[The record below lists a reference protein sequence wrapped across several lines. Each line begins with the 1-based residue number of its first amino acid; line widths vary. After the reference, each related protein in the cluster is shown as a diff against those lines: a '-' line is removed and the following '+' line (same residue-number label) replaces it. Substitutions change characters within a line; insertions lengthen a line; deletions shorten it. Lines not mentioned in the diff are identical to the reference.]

1 MGEHDGLPRASGRF
15 ADPLIEVDTAPS
27 RGLRYHAV
35 VRLLGEH
42 DIATSP
48 AIEHEL
54 AALHGRVLV
63 DLTRCDFIDST
74 VIRNLLRKAEELR
87 REGHSLELVAPALD
101 GIARTLEIAGVK
113 GVLVVHDGLPQ
124 TR

>member
-1 MGEHDGLPRASGRF
+1 
-15 ADPLIEVDTAPS
+15 
-27 RGLRYHAV
+27 
-35 VRLLGEH
+35 
-42 DIATSP
+42 
-48 AIEHEL
+48 
-54 AALHGRVLV
+54 
-63 DLTRCDFIDST
+63 